1 VLIADE
7 PTAAIDPLNA
17 ERIMDLMV
25 GLVDDL
31 GVTLIVAS
39 HAHRLM
45 QRAGL
50 SMIDHRIDASDGNSM
65 HVTVSDAAR

>member
-1 VLIADE
+1 V
-7 PTAAIDPLNA
+7 NA
-17 ERIMDLMV
+17 ERIMELMV

-45 QRAGL
+45 QHAGL
-50 SMIDHRIDASDGNSM
+50 SMIDHQIEASDDHSM
-65 HVTVSDAAR
+65 HVTVSHAAL